1 MQTPQM
7 PHIPGVGAVADTLE
21 FVKNLWSSMSVPGMS
36 IRGLGA
42 PALSLDDLDK
52 KIADLKAVEAWL
64 NVNVAMLRGTIQ
76 TLEVQRGT
84 IATLKSM
91 GASMADALKQPG
103 ADQKS
108 ILEASPY
115 AAFFTAPAAPSDQ
128 PPAAVADAA
137 KAEPAAAALS
147 PFLPDPTLWWNLL
160 QDQFKQAVSSAMS
173 PDAMKNAS
181 AMAQEA
187 AARMTAAATGKPADE
202 AAPAKDAAPPGGGS
216 GKPRAPRAK
225 AGKA

>member
-1 MQTPQM
+1 M
-7 PHIPGVGAVADTLE
+7 PGAGAVTDTLD

-36 IRGLGA
+36 IPGLGA
-42 PALSLDDLDK
+42 PALSIDDLDK

-91 GASMADALKQPG
+91 GASMAEAMMQPG
-103 ADQKS
+103 VDQKTV
-108 ILEASPY
+108 LAASPY
-115 AAFFTAPAAPSDQ
+115 AAFFTPPAAPGG
-128 PPAAVADAA
+128 
-137 KAEPAAAALS
+137 EAAAAPEAAKPEAAAGSPAEGS
-147 PFLPDPTLWWNLL
+147 PFMPDPTMWWNLL

-173 PDAMKNAS
+173 PEAMQSAS

-187 AARMTAAATGKPADE
+187 AARMSAAATPPAEE
-202 AAPAKDAAPPGGGS
+202 AKPAKDGAASGGS
-216 GKPRAPRAK
+216 AKPRAPKSKAK
-225 AGKA
+225 D